1 MTPRIHY
8 RAGYRYQLAESYE
21 VHVGI
26 APSATIEH
34 PFFRLTVVGWLTI
47 QAGYAWDGASGPAID
62 TPSFMRGSL
71 VHDVC
76 YQAMSLGLLAVEWR
90 EAADQLLRRLCREDG
105 MSRLRA
111 WWVYRAVRWF
121 GDDALARGPKPVEMA
136 P

>member
-1 MTPRIHY
+1 MTPHIRY
-8 RAGYRYQLAESYE
+8 RAGYRYQLAEPYE

-62 TPSFMRGSL
+62 TKSFMRGSL

-121 GDDALARGPKPVEMA
+121 GDDALARGPKPVETA